1 MNETQPKSNTKD
13 ELALFDA
20 VSLAK
25 MIRDK
30 ELSPVEAVSMTIKR
44 IESLDKDLNSVV
56 HCQFEKALELAASS
70 ELPDGPFRGVPML
83 IKDLWAEEG
92 GEPHHAGVEGMR
104 KAKYVAKGKTKFIN
118 KVSKEKNTLYIM
130 GVLYH

>member
-44 IESLDKDLNSVV
+44 IESLDKDLKCNL
-56 HCQFEKALELAASS
+56 HQ
-70 ELPDGPFRGVPML
+70 RM
-83 IKDLWAEEG
+83 G
-92 GEPHHAGVEGMR
+92 GNNDTFH
-104 KAKYVAKGKTKFIN
+104 
-118 KVSKEKNTLYIM
+118 
-130 GVLYH
+130 

>member
-44 IESLDKDLNSVV
+44 IESLDKDLNSVI

-83 IKDLWAEEG
+83 IKDL
-92 GEPHHAGVEGMR
+92 
-104 KAKYVAKGKTKFIN
+104 
-118 KVSKEKNTLYIM
+118 
-130 GVLYH
+130 